1 VGRPARDAMD
11 QRMVEK
17 FGGAPEDHKRL
28 NESLWMLA
36 HGATMLII
44 GKTILPTEVQES
56 RATFTAA
63 VAALLEKSAI
73 CKAHTCPRQQSPI
86 HAPRSAIEIPAI
98 GN

>member
-11 QRMVEK
+11 QKNGREVRWS
-17 FGGAPEDHKRL
+17 AEDHKRL

-63 VAALLEKSAI
+63 VAALLEK
-73 CKAHTCPRQQSPI
+73 CDL
-86 HAPRSAIEIPAI
+86 
-98 GN
+98 